1 MGEFQVTEQKKKSK
15 YQRSID
21 WSIVDLGENRAAV
34 EKPEQEMA
42 NSLLHRRDVMAIL
55 STGFGKSMIFTV
67 FAMAKEEMSSLKTCM
82 CMITISPLKCIIDK
96 QISEMLML
104 SSTAMEFT
112 IETDSL
118 LLESPPQFSLLPDV
132 IEGVFKTTAQK
143 RRPKTYDPLD

>member
-1 MGEFQVTEQKKKSK
+1 
-15 YQRSID
+15 
-21 WSIVDLGENRAAV
+21 
-34 EKPEQEMA
+34 
-42 NSLLHRRDVMAIL
+42 MAIL

-118 LLESPPQFSLLPDV
+118 LLESPPQFSLLPGV
-132 IEGVFKTTAQK
+132 IEGVFKTMAQK